1 MALIAREQ
9 EEEQRSSSEDT
20 ISMDPNSLPGFSAEQ
35 SDTLIRLIEGINA
48 RIDILFMLED
58 KVSMPPTPDSLL
70 TGSKDGEMEHQRKQ
84 FHDRD
89 VPVTTVL
96 RAKDVG
102 FFDPEY
108 QDGTTGHVTNAGK
121 HVIYRDVYIF
131 VERLKNLA
139 YTHADNT
146 VMSIIPECFRGAAL
160 MWHLAELSESEKAG
174 LRTSD
179 LATWYSALIKRWKMP
194 KTVALA
200 TLTSSSFGLHD
211 IGYLSPRAWI
221 LEMRHCA
228 KAANLDSTYN
238 QLTIIR
244 NRLDVDIRLD
254 IPEPSASTTWA
265 MFYEDI
271 DSKTSIWREL
281 ADRLPQQ
288 YHSQQRRY
296 PSSQQQHPPQS
307 SYNRQQQKVDC
318 GDSRDNQGRF
328 APNNPIGKGRQ
339 QGFTEEPTPDG
350 YVFHDGDDDPEPY
363 VNF

>member
-35 SDTLIRLIEGINA
+35 SDTINFLVGGINA
-48 RIDILFMLED
+48 RINTLFEMLEN
-58 KVSMPPTPDSLL
+58 KASTPDSLL
-70 TGSKDGEMEHQRKQ
+70 TGSEDREMLHQWEQ
-84 FHDRD
+84 LHDRD
-89 VPVTTVL
+89 VPVKTVL

-108 QDGTTGHVTNAGK
+108 QDGTTGHVTSAGK
-121 HVIYRDVYIF
+121 YVIYRDVYIF
-131 VERLKNLA
+131 VEMLKNLA
-139 YTHADNT
+139 YTHAENT
-146 VMSIIPECFRGAAL
+146 VISIIPECFRGAAL

-194 KTVALA
+194 TSVALV

-211 IGYLSPRAWI
+211 IGRLSPRAWI
-221 LEMRHCA
+221 SEMRHCA
-228 KAANLDSTYN
+228 KAANLDSPYN
-238 QLTIIR
+238 QLTIIWS
-244 NRLDVDIRLD
+244 RLHVDLRRD
-254 IPEPSASTTWA
+254 IPEPSTSTTLA

-271 DSKTSIWREL
+271 DSKTPIWREL

-288 YHSQQRRY
+288 YHSQQ
-296 PSSQQQHPPQS
+296 HPPQS
-307 SYNRQQQKVDC
+307 SSNRQQQKTDC

-339 QGFTEEPTPDG
+339 QGFPEEPTPDG
-350 YVFHDGDDDPEPY
+350 YVFYYDDDDPTPC